1 MNDLFHN
8 FHFLRPWLL
17 VFLLLPLLLFF
28 KKLKTG
34 GNASSWADVC
44 DKNLLNFLLV
54 SNSGQRH
61 FSVKKLIYTGLAVA
75 AIAAAGPAWKKTEI
89 PSLAVENPNMFV
101 LSLAQDMQLTD
112 ITPSRLDRAKFMI
125 SDLAE
130 HIPQGQFGLEVY
142 SEEPYVI
149 TPIADDVKLLK
160 NLLPQIRPDI
170 VPDNGDRL
178 DRAVDLA
185 IERFKA
191 AGYAQGSIILFTSDV
206 GQRFD
211 LALQH
216 VKKASALNYKVHV
229 IDTSFSGNEKL
240 KVLADTGNG
249 VYLSVRSANTQKL
262 VNEITKINEERIKR
276 SQNMRSDF
284 EDYGYYLLFIPL
296 FCTLMFFRRGMI
308 VLVLLLFPL
317 QAYAGFF
324 LNNDQEGLRLFQK
337 GQYEQALKFFKNT
350 DWIGTTLY
358 KQGRPED
365 ALKEFQKSNS
375 SLSFYNQGVILTKM
389 CKYNEAKEAFAKAL
403 EADAKNSDAE
413 YNLTVIN

>member
-1 MNDLFHN
+1 M
-8 FHFLRPWLL
+8 RPWLL

-160 NLLPQIRPDI
+160 NLFASQIKTRHC
-170 VPDNGDRL
+170 
-178 DRAVDLA
+178 
-185 IERFKA
+185 
-191 AGYAQGSIILFTSDV
+191 S
-206 GQRFD
+206 GQR
-211 LALQH
+211 
-216 VKKASALNYKVHV
+216 
-229 IDTSFSGNEKL
+229 
-240 KVLADTGNG
+240 
-249 VYLSVRSANTQKL
+249 
-262 VNEITKINEERIKR
+262 
-276 SQNMRSDF
+276 
-284 EDYGYYLLFIPL
+284 
-296 FCTLMFFRRGMI
+296 
-308 VLVLLLFPL
+308 
-317 QAYAGFF
+317 
-324 LNNDQEGLRLFQK
+324 
-337 GQYEQALKFFKNT
+337 
-350 DWIGTTLY
+350 
-358 KQGRPED
+358 RP
-365 ALKEFQKSNS
+365 A
-375 SLSFYNQGVILTKM
+375 
-389 CKYNEAKEAFAKAL
+389 
-403 EADAKNSDAE
+403 
-413 YNLTVIN
+413 